1 MPRMPSDD
9 GRPDDLDAARVARA
23 AEAWGLAARFLPS
36 TGSTNAD
43 ATAWAP
49 GLPPGGGG
57 LVVADRQTAGR
68 GRLDRGWFSP
78 PGTCLLFSV
87 VLRPGEGAGT
97 PGLVPLAAGVAAC
110 DAARWAG
117 AGARLKWPNDL
128 MIGDRKAG
136 GILCEAVRPA
146 GGPLRVVAGVGINV
160 NLAAAAFPPELR
172 GTATSLLEATGGP
185 TDRAGLL
192 ERFLGAFLPLVAGLE
207 EDGGR
212 ALLER
217 YRPLCATLG
226 SRIQA
231 ATGAGGGAPGEATAV
246 DVDRTGA
253 LVLDSGTVLHA
264 ADIVHLYRGHD

>member
-9 GRPDDLDAARVARA
+9 GRPDDLDASRVARA
-23 AEAWGLAARFLPS
+23 AEPWGLAPRFLPT

-43 ATAWAP
+43 AAAWAP
-49 GLPPGGGG
+49 GLPPGGG

-87 VLRPGEGAGT
+87 VLPHRQADAT
-97 PGLVPLAAGVAAC
+97 LGLVPLAAGVAAC

-117 AGARLKWPNDL
+117 AAARLKWPNDL

-136 GILCEAVRPA
+136 GILCEAVRPP

-160 NLAAAAFPPELR
+160 NLPAAAFPPELG
-172 GTATSLLEATGGP
+172 GTATSLLEATGRP
-185 TDRAGLL
+185 VDRTALL
-192 ERFLGAFLPLVAGLE
+192 EQFLGAFLPLVAGLE

-212 ALLER
+212 TLLAR

-231 ATGAGGGAPGEATAV
+231 ATGAGGGRPVEATAV
-246 DVDRTGA
+246 DVDGTGA

-264 ADIVHLYRGHD
+264 ADIVHLYRGAG